1 MSGILAVINTDRSP
15 ILGQMIKRLT
25 ARLEYKGRHGSDSWT
40 EEYVGLGYT
49 LQQKSAQT
57 TLPGHPEG
65 IDPLV
70 KIVCSARLDARRELA
85 ASINLPNHYDLDT
98 TPDSEL
104 IIKAYIKWGER
115 CVDYLLGDFAII
127 IWDKR
132 RNTIFCARDRFGMRQ
147 LYVAQVGST
156 FVLCNSIQ
164 CLLHYP
170 GMPQGLSDQALGAFL
185 LFGDYT
191 WLDKQQTAFKN
202 IKCIPPAHTFVIED
216 QKQRLEKYWEI
227 PADVQTIRYR
237 NKNDYV
243 ECFLETFRQ
252 AVADRIRGKNMVV
265 SLSGGLDS
273 SAIAATMRAI
283 YTSQGSQKKL
293 HAVSI
298 VYDKSDLCN
307 ERFFIQKTS
316 DKLRI
321 DVDYIPADGYRL
333 LDPKRMYT
341 TRPLEV
347 LTPLLYKDAKLN
359 IAQKGSAVITGS
371 AGDNL
376 LCYLSLLSAIRETN
390 PLDAAKATIEL
401 HRLYGAL
408 PSFGSGLLRF
418 FRELNPFSTH
428 QSLMSSYPDYLST
441 SLEEKYSLMSRW
453 KEFHHSNLSP
463 LANRHDLLHKSLIH
477 PDWNT
482 DDIFID
488 LGMTATETCDPFL
501 DIRLITTVL
510 SIPATPWFF
519 NKHILREAMRG
530 HLPFEVLSRPKTPLG
545 ALHHTLVA
553 NSPKAL
559 DDLVPLSDQI
569 SDFVNIGKLKKL
581 LYGRQPESISHME
594 MRPYLLQ
601 AWIESIN
608 QW

>member
-15 ILGQMIKRLT
+15 VSRQVIKILT
-25 ARLEYKGRHGSDSWT
+25 ARLEYKGIYGSDSWT
-40 EEYVGLGYT
+40 EEHVGFGYT
-49 LQQKSAQT
+49 LQQESTQT
-57 TLPGHPEG
+57 TLAGQPEG
-65 IDPLV
+65 IDHSV
-70 KIVCSARLDARRELA
+70 KIICSARLDARRELA
-85 ASINLPNHYDLDT
+85 TSVGLPNSYDLDT

-104 IIKAYIKWGER
+104 IIRAYIKWGES
-115 CVDYLLGDFAII
+115 CVDFLLGDFAII

-132 RNTIFCARDRFGMRQ
+132 KNKLFCARDRFGMRQ
-147 LYVAQVGST
+147 LYMAQIGST

-170 GMPQGLSDQALGAFL
+170 SMPQELSDQAMGAFL

-191 WLDKQQTAFKN
+191 WLHKQQTAFKN
-202 IKCIPPAHTFVIED
+202 IQCIPPAYTLVVED
-216 QKQRLEKYWEI
+216 QRKRLEKYWEI
-227 PADVQTIRYR
+227 SADVQTIKYR

-243 ECFLETFRQ
+243 EYFFETFRQ
-252 AVADRIRGKNMVV
+252 AVADRIRGKELVV

-273 SAIAATMRAI
+273 SSIAATMRAI
-283 YTSQGSQKKL
+283 YTSQGSQEKI

-347 LTPLLYKDAKLN
+347 LTPLLYKDAKRN
-359 IAQKGSAVITGS
+359 ISQKGSTVITGS

-376 LCYLSLLSAIRETN
+376 LCYSSLLSAMRESNSLELLT
-390 PLDAAKATIEL
+390 ATIKL
-401 HRLYGAL
+401 YRLYRKL
-408 PSFGSGLLRF
+408 PPLGSGLLKL
-418 FRELNPFSTH
+418 FRDLNPHSTR
-428 QSLMSSYPDYLST
+428 QGRMDSYPDYLNCN
-441 SLEEKYSLMSRW
+441 LEKKYSLVSRW
-453 KEFHHSNLSP
+453 KESQHPNLSP
-463 LANRHDLLHKSLIH
+463 LAHRHDLLHRSLIQ

-501 DIRLITTVL
+501 DIRLITAVL

-519 NKHILREAMRG
+519 NKHILREAMKG

-545 ALHHTLVA
+545 ALHHTLLS
-553 NSPKAL
+553 NSPKVL

-569 SDFVNIGKLKKL
+569 SAFVNIDKLKKL
-581 LYGRQPESISHME
+581 LHCKRPENISHME
-594 MRPYLLQ
+594 IRPYLLQ
-601 AWIESIN
+601 SWIESIN

>member
-1 MSGILAVINTDRSP
+1 MSGIIAVINTDRSP
-15 ILGQMIKRLT
+15 VLRQVIKMLT
-25 ARLEYKGRHGSDSWT
+25 ARLEYKGTHGSDSWS
-40 EEYVGLGYT
+40 EEYVGLGCT
-49 LQQKSAQT
+49 LQQKSTLT
-57 TLPGHPEG
+57 TLPGLHEG
-65 IDPLV
+65 IDPSV
-70 KIVCSARLDARRELA
+70 KIICSARLDARRELA
-85 ASINLPNHYDLDT
+85 ASVGLPNLYDLDT

-104 IIKAYIKWGER
+104 IIRAYIKWGER
-115 CVDYLLGDFAII
+115 CVDFLLGDFAII

-132 RNTIFCARDRFGMRQ
+132 RNKIFCARDRFGMRQ
-147 LYVAQVGST
+147 LYVAQMGST

-164 CLLHYP
+164 CLRHYP
-170 GMPQGLSDQALGAFL
+170 GMPQELSDQAMGAFL

-191 WLDKQQTAFKN
+191 WLDKQQTAFKH
-202 IKCIPPAHTFVIED
+202 IQCIPPAHTLVIEN

-227 PADVQTIRYR
+227 PADTQTIKYR

-243 ECFLETFRQ
+243 EYFFETFRQ
-252 AVADRIRGKNMVV
+252 AVADRIRGKEMVV

-283 YTSQGSQKKL
+283 YTSQGSQEKI

-307 ERFFIQKTS
+307 ERFFIKKTS

-347 LTPLLYKDAKLN
+347 LTPLLYKDAKRN
-359 IAQKGSAVITGS
+359 IAQKGSTVITGS

-376 LCYLSLLSAIRETN
+376 LCYSSLLSAMRETN
-390 PLDAAKATIEL
+390 PLNAVKASIDL
-401 HRLYGAL
+401 YRLYGAL
-408 PSFGSGLLRF
+408 PPLGSGLLRF
-418 FRELNPFSTH
+418 FRELNPLSTH
-428 QSLMSSYPDYLST
+428 QSLMSSYPDYLSS
-441 SLEEKYSLMSRW
+441 SLEKKYSLMSRW
-453 KEFHHSNLSP
+453 KQFQHSNLSP
-463 LANRHDLLHKSLIH
+463 LANRHDLLHKSLIQ

-488 LGMTATETCDPFL
+488 LGITATETCDPFL
-501 DIRLITTVL
+501 DIRLIATVL
-510 SIPATPWFF
+510 SIPATPWLF
-519 NKHILREAMRG
+519 NKHILREAMKG
-530 HLPFEVLSRPKTPLG
+530 HLPFEVLYRPKAPLG
-545 ALHHTLVA
+545 PLHHTLLT
-553 NSPKAL
+553 NSPKGP

-581 LYGRQPESISHME
+581 LYSKQPESISHME
-594 MRPYLLQ
+594 MRPYMLQ
-601 AWIESIN
+601 AWIESIT